1 MFPPSAV
8 AGLRSGLIALF
19 VICPALLGASPEQSV
34 STSRQ
39 FIVYGTDVA
48 VRGAIC
54 DLAERT
60 KRDLLVLLA
69 QRDSWITPIVI
80 NAQYPQ
86 ANLPEVPRSALSVSQ
101 TGFGLK
107 LQVDLTIDLE
117 VSRPKIRRELLRA
130 MLVEMMYRGENSPAA
145 GAFTASPPHWLLD
158 GVPAR
163 QLDLSPADA
172 KALAVPV
179 SRHTILPL
187 SQFLQQNPE
196 LLDTPGQSLYRA
208 YSVVLVSLLTGLPDG
223 PGRLARFVMDLS
235 SAANDPSTELRRQFP
250 EVFESEAQAEKR
262 WQDQIARLSISQPR
276 SVLDGAETERIL
288 NRILHFK
295 ISEAGAEKTCELAEF
310 PTFLKCPSAKTALP
324 ALARQLNALAVRAN
338 PVYQPLLFEY
348 GKIAAALLRGKTK
361 GVAKRL
367 AALRESR
374 RAMAARVRA
383 IDDYLNW
390 FEATG
395 PRNPSGAFSDYMK
408 AAESAA
414 RPARMKHDR
423 ISVYL
428 DALEA
433 QFEK

>member
-1 MFPPSAV
+1 VFPPV
-8 AGLRSGLIALF
+8 PVTGLRCGLIALLL
-19 VICPALLGASPEQSV
+19 ISSALLGASPGQSV

-48 VRGAIC
+48 IRGAIC
-54 DLAERT
+54 DFAERT

-69 QRDSWITPIVI
+69 QRDSWLTPIVI

-117 VSRPKIRRELLRA
+117 VSRPKMRRELLRA
-130 MLVEMMYRGENSPAA
+130 LLVEMMYRGENNPAA
-145 GAFTASPPHWLLD
+145 GALMASPPNWLLE

-163 QLDLSPADA
+163 QSDPSPADT

-179 SRHTILPL
+179 FRHTILPL
-187 SQFLQQNPE
+187 SQFLQQDPE
-196 LLDTPGQSLYRA
+196 LLDTPGQSLYCA
-208 YSVVLVSLLTGLPDG
+208 YSLVLVNLLTGLPDG
-223 PGRLARFVMDLS
+223 SRRLARFVMDLS
-235 SAANDPSTELRRQFP
+235 SAANDRSTELRRHFP
-250 EVFESEAQAEKR
+250 EVFESEALAEKK
-262 WQDQIARLSISQPR
+262 WKNQIAGLFNGQPGP
-276 SVLDGAETERIL
+276 VLDGGETERIL
-288 NRILHFK
+288 DRILHFK

-324 ALARQLNALAVRAN
+324 ALGRQLNALAVRAN
-338 PVYQPLLFEY
+338 PIYQPLLIEY
-348 GKIAAALLRGKTK
+348 GKIVAALLRGKSK
-361 GVAKRL
+361 GIAKRL

-374 RAMAARVRA
+374 RALAARVCA

-395 PRNPSGAFSDYMK
+395 LRNPSGTFSDYMK

-414 RPARMKHDR
+414 RPSRMKHDR